1 MYTHCAVSVS
11 PSVTPFI
18 SETSNGSKR
27 LQIQVCLF
35 QDRKLKRTFKAAMKT
50 AHMRKTDA
58 SWLGYVIRS
67 GGSIQ
72 GQMKHITDKL
82 NRKPYNQDQ
91 CNMGK
96 TQI

>member
-1 MYTHCAVSVS
+1 
-11 PSVTPFI
+11 
-18 SETSNGSKR
+18 
-27 LQIQVCLF
+27 
-35 QDRKLKRTFKAAMKT
+35 MKT

-72 GQMKHITDKL
+72 GQMKHTTDKL